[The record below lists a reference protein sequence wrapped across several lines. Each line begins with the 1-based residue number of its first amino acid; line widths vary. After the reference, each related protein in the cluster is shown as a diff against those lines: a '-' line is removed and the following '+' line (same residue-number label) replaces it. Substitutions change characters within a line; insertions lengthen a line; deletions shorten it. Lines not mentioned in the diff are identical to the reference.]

1 MKLMNKEEKVYSIR
15 IAGRDYTI
23 RSNDAPDHVRRLAVF
38 TDRKISE
45 TIKTSFINRE
55 DAAVVTAL
63 SMADELLNVQ
73 DEVTRLRRENYLLKQ
88 AESLR
93 DAPPAKQ

>member
-1 MKLMNKEEKVYSIR
+1 MNTSQEKVYSIK

-23 RSNDAPDHVRRLAVF
+23 RSGDAPDHVKRLAVY
-38 TDRKISE
+38 TDRKITE
-45 TIKTSFINRE
+45 TIKTSFISRE

-63 SMADELLNVQ
+63 SMADELLSVQ

-88 AESLR
+88 ADHAR
-93 DAPPAKQ
+93 KTPPADP

>member
-1 MKLMNKEEKVYSIR
+1 MDKSQEKVYSIR
-15 IAGRDYTI
+15 IAGKDYTI
-23 RSNDAPDHVRRLAVF
+23 RSGDAPDHVRRLAVF

-45 TIKTSFINRE
+45 TMRTSFINRE

-63 SMADELLNVQ
+63 SIADELLNAQ

-88 AESLR
+88 ADRKR
-93 DAPPAKQ
+93 DVSPAK